1 MRRTIVVVLIAVVVA
16 AGGAV
21 FLWATRDQTAA
32 PAATRPLPTAPVTRG
47 DLTTSVRQSG
57 ELGYAGSYQLV
68 AQLSGTVT
76 AVPAPG
82 QVVDRGQRLLAVE
95 ARPVV
100 LFFGDV
106 PLYRPLSAGATGA
119 DVLLLEQNLA
129 ALGYGGFTVDSTFSS
144 GTAAAV
150 KRWQK
155 ALDLPETGVVNA
167 GAAVVA
173 PAAVRIESVA
183 PVIGEVLSP
192 GTVVATATGTGHGVR
207 VELDRRY
214 RALAVVGG
222 AVRVSLF
229 GGTAVDG
236 QVTAVGTTATAA
248 SDTGQQQQPTATQQ
262 QTIGVDITVTSPE
275 SALGGVFEGP
285 VTVEF
290 PGEARHD
297 VLSVPIEAL
306 TLDADGGYAVVVVV
320 AGRRRTVPVTTGL
333 ITSNR
338 VEVAGVAE
346 GMRVEVPD
354 L

>member
-1 MRRTIVVVLIAVVVA
+1 MRRTIVVALIAVVVA

-21 FLWATRDQTAA
+21 FVWTGSARPAA
-32 PAATRPLPTAPVTRG
+32 PSATRPLPTVPVTRG
-47 DLTTSVRQSG
+47 DLSTSVRQPG
-57 ELGYAGSYQLV
+57 ELGYAGSYQLI

-76 AVPAPG
+76 AVPAAG
-82 QVVDRGQRLLAVE
+82 QVIDRGQRVLAVDQ
-95 ARPVV
+95 RPVV

-106 PLYRPLSAGATGA
+106 PLYRALSDGATGA
-119 DVLLLEQNLA
+119 DVAVLEQNLS
-129 ALGYGGFTVDSTFSS
+129 ALGFGGFTVDSTFTAA
-144 GTAAAV
+144 TAAAV
-150 KRWQK
+150 RRWQH
-155 ALDLPETGVVNA
+155 ALGVAETGVVDA

-173 PAAVRIESVA
+173 PSAVRIESVT
-183 PVIGEVLSP
+183 PVPGEVLDP

-229 GGTAVDG
+229 GGAAVDG
-236 QVTAVGTTATAA
+236 QVTAVGTTATA
-248 SDTGQQQQPTATQQ
+248 DTQPGEQPTAAQAQ
-262 QTIGVDITVTSPE
+262 SIGVDIAVTSPE

-290 PGEARHD
+290 PGESREN
-297 VLSVPIEAL
+297 VLSVPLEAL
-306 TLDADGGYAVVVVV
+306 TLSGDGGYAVVVV
-320 AGRRRTVPVTTGL
+320 AGGRRRTVPVTTGL
-333 ITSNR
+333 ITSSR
-338 VEVAGVAE
+338 VEVTGVAE

>member
-1 MRRTIVVVLIAVVVA
+1 VRRTIVVVLVAVVVA

-21 FLWATRDQTAA
+21 VMWAGSDRPTA
-32 PAATRPLPTAPVTRG
+32 PAATRPLPTVPVTRG
-47 DLTTSVRQSG
+47 DLSTSVRQPG

-76 AVPAPG
+76 AVPVPG
-82 QVVDRGQRLLAVE
+82 QVVDRGQRMLAVDQ
-95 ARPVV
+95 RPVV

-106 PLYRPLSAGATGA
+106 PLYRPLADGATGA
-119 DVLLLEQNLA
+119 DVLLLEQNLST
-129 ALGYGGFTVDSTFSS
+129 LGYRGFTVDSSFTS
-144 GTAAAV
+144 GTAGAV

-155 ALDLPETGVVNA
+155 DLDLPETGVVDA

-173 PAAVRIESVA
+173 PAAVRVEAVT

-192 GTVVATATGTGHGVR
+192 GSVVATATGTGHGVR

-214 RALAVVGG
+214 RTLAVPGG

-236 QVTAVGTTATAA
+236 QITAVGTTATAS
-248 SDTGQQQQPTATQQ
+248 SDPGQQPTATQQ
-262 QTIGVDITVTSPE
+262 QTIGVDVTVTSPE

-290 PGEARHD
+290 PGETRQD

-306 TLDADGGYAVVVVV
+306 TLAADGGYAVVVV
-320 AGRRRTVPVTTGL
+320 AGARRRTVPVTTGL

-338 VEVAGVAE
+338 VEVTGVTE

>member
-1 MRRTIVVVLIAVVVA
+1 V
-16 AGGAV
+16 
-21 FLWATRDQTAA
+21 
-32 PAATRPLPTAPVTRG
+32 
-47 DLTTSVRQSG
+47 
-57 ELGYAGSYQLV
+57 
-68 AQLSGTVT
+68 
-76 AVPAPG
+76 
-82 QVVDRGQRLLAVE
+82 LAVE

-106 PLYRPLSAGATGA
+106 PLYRTLSDGATGP

-129 ALGYGGFTVDSTFSS
+129 ALGYGGFTVDSTFTS

-155 ALDLPETGVVNA
+155 ALDLPETGVVDA

-173 PAAVRIESVA
+173 PAAVRIESVT

-207 VELDRRY
+207 VELERRY

-222 AVRVSLF
+222 PVRVSLF

-236 QVTAVGTTATAA
+236 QVAAIGTTATAA
-248 SDTGQQQQPTATQQ
+248 SDTGQQQPTAIQQ

-290 PGEARHD
+290 PGETRQD
-297 VLSVPIEAL
+297 VLHVPIEAL
-306 TLDADGGYAVVVVV
+306 TLNADGGYAVVVVLG
-320 AGRRRTVPVTTGL
+320 GRRRTVSVTTGL
-333 ITSNR
+333 ITSNQ
-338 VEVAGVAE
+338 VEVTGVAE

>member
-1 MRRTIVVVLIAVVVA
+1 VRGTIVVAVVAVVVA

-21 FLWATRDQTAA
+21 FVWAGRDRPAAPVATRA
-32 PAATRPLPTAPVTRG
+32 LPTVPVTRG
-47 DLTTSVRQSG
+47 DLSTSVRQPG

-76 AVPAPG
+76 SVPAPG
-82 QVVDRGQRLLAVE
+82 QVVDRGQRVLAVDQ
-95 ARPVV
+95 RPVV

-106 PLYRPLSAGATGA
+106 PLYRALSDGATGA
-119 DVLLLEQNLA
+119 DVRLLEQNLA
-129 ALGYGGFTVDSTFSS
+129 ALGYGGFTVDATFTP

-155 ALDLPETGVVNA
+155 ALDLPETGVVDA
-167 GAAVVA
+167 GAAVIA
-173 PAAVRIESVA
+173 PAAVRIESVT
-183 PVIGEVLSP
+183 PVIGEVLTP
-192 GTVVATATGTGHGVR
+192 GSVVATATGTGHGVR

-214 RALAVVGG
+214 RALAVAGG

-229 GGTAVDG
+229 GGTAVEG
-236 QVTAVGTTATAA
+236 QITAVGTAATAA
-248 SDTGQQQQPTATQQ
+248 TDSGPQQPTAAQQ
-262 QTIGVDITVTSPE
+262 QSIGVDIAVTSPE

-290 PGEARHD
+290 PGQTRKD
-297 VLSVPIEAL
+297 VLSVPLEAL

-320 AGRRRTVPVTTGL
+320 GGRRRTVPVTTGL
-333 ITSNR
+333 ITSSR
-338 VEVAGVAE
+338 VEVTGVAE
-346 GMRVEVPD
+346 GVRVEVPD

>member
-1 MRRTIVVVLIAVVVA
+1 VRRTVVVVLVAVVVA

-21 FLWATRDQTAA
+21 FVWAGRDQPAA
-32 PAATRPLPTAPVTRG
+32 PAATRALPTVPVTRG
-47 DLTTSVRQSG
+47 TLSTSVRQPG
-57 ELGYAGSYQLV
+57 ELGYAGTYQLI

-76 AVPAPG
+76 AVPALG
-82 QVVDRGQRLLAVE
+82 QVVDRGQRVLAVDQ
-95 ARPVV
+95 RPVV

-106 PLYRPLSAGATGA
+106 PLYRPLADGATGA
-119 DVLLLEQNLA
+119 DVRVLEENLS
-129 ALGYGGFTVDSTFSS
+129 ALGYGGFTVDTRFTA

-150 KRWQK
+150 RRWQSS
-155 ALDLPETGVVNA
+155 LDVTETGTVEA

-173 PAAVRIESVA
+173 PAAVRIESVR
-183 PVIGEVLSP
+183 PVTGEVLSP
-192 GTVVATATGTGHGVR
+192 GSVVATATGTGHGVR

-214 RALAVVGG
+214 RALAVAGG

-236 QVTAVGTTATAA
+236 QVTAIGTTATAEPEP
-248 SDTGQQQQPTATQQ
+248 GQQPTASQQ
-262 QTIGVDITVTSPE
+262 QTIGVDIAVTSPE
-275 SALGGVFEGP
+275 AALGGVFEGP

-290 PGEARHD
+290 PGESRQD

-306 TLDADGGYAVVVVV
+306 TLSADGGYAVVVV
-320 AGRRRTVPVTTGL
+320 AGGRRRTVPVTTGL
-333 ITSNR
+333 ITSNL
-338 VEVAGVAE
+338 VEVTGVAE